1 MLKQISSSTNGKV
14 KLAAA
19 LERRKRREETGLC
32 VAEGVRLC
40 EMAAASDWEISFGLC
55 TAAAA
60 RTERVQRLLS
70 ELDKRGAEIFE
81 VSEEIYKKAAA
92 TVEPQGMML
101 VLKQQIGR
109 LTELTSEK
117 APLWV
122 VLDGVQ
128 DPGNA
133 GTIIRTA
140 DAVGATAVVLLEG
153 TADAFGA
160 KTMRAGMGSHFHLPI
175 VPHVSA
181 ERLLE
186 VAKEYKVQ
194 VLATALDET
203 AQPHFIADYRQPC
216 AVVFGNEGNGI
227 SEKISES
234 SVHVFIPMRGRAESL
249 NVAGA
254 AAVVLYEGMRQRFYD
269 K

>member
-1 MLKQISSSTNGKV
+1 MMKQITSATNAKI

-32 VAEGVRLC
+32 IAEGVRLC
-40 EMAAASDWEISFGLC
+40 EMAAASDWRISFGLC

-60 RTERVQRLLS
+60 KNARVRRLLA
-70 ELDKRGAEIFE
+70 ELEKRQAEIFE

-92 TVEPQGMML
+92 TVEPQGVML
-101 VLKQQIGR
+101 VLEQKQSSLQSLAEAG
-109 LTELTSEK
+109 

-140 DAVGATAVVLLEG
+140 DAAGCTAVILLDG
-153 TADAFGA
+153 AADAFNA
-160 KTMRAGMGSHFHLPI
+160 KTLRSGMGSHFHLP
-175 VPHVSA
+175 VVTHVTQEELLA
-181 ERLLE
+181 ELHKREMKLW
-186 VAKEYKVQ
+186 
-194 VLATALDET
+194 ATALDAE
-203 AQPHFIADYRQPC
+203 AQPHFAADYRQPC
-216 AVVFGNEGNGI
+216 AIVFGNEGNGI
-227 SEKISES
+227 SAAISDNS
-234 SVHVFIPMRGRAESL
+234 AHVFIPMRGQTESL

-254 AAVVLYEGMRQRFYD
+254 AAVVLYETMRQRYYN
-269 K
+269 